1 MFYLLLSILCSSL
14 VQVIMRLSTN
24 RVKNNLSML
33 TSCYLVCSLIAA
45 YYTGFGNLICAGT
58 AGFGRSVGLGF
69 IQGMMYLGAF
79 ILLQI
84 NVKHNGVVLSASFMK
99 LGLLVPMGVSILFFG
114 EQPGIFHVIGFLV
127 SLIAIVLINYEP
139 GHGANASFKAGLILL
154 LVVGG
159 MGDVMAKI
167 YQEVG
172 NPDLSPQFLFYTF
185 GTALILC
192 LVLTLW
198 KKPFPGKW
206 EWLFGVLIGVPNF
219 YSCRFLLM
227 SLSSVPGVIAYPVY
241 AVAGILLVTLS
252 GVVLFR
258 EKLTRRQWVAL
269 AVIMGALILLNI

>member
-1 MFYLLLSILCSSL
+1 MFYLLLSILSSSL

-45 YYTGFGNLICAGT
+45 YYTGFGELICTGT

-114 EQPGIFHVIGFLV
+114 EQPGIFHVIGFIV

-139 GHGANASFKAGLILL
+139 GHGASASFKAGLILL

-185 GTALILC
+185 FGALIVCAGLMI
-192 LVLTLW
+192 W
-198 KKPFPGKW
+198 KKERPGLM
-206 EWLFGVLIGVPNF
+206 ELCFGAAIAIPNYF
-219 YSCRFLLM
+219 ASRFMLR
-227 SLSSVPGVIAYPVY
+227 SLATLDAVIVYPTSNV
-241 AVAGILLVTLS
+241 ATIFLATIAGIC
-252 GVVLFR
+252 LFHER
-258 EKLTRRQWVAL
+258 LKPRQWVAIGAIVVAL
-269 AVIMGALILLNI
+269 ALLNL